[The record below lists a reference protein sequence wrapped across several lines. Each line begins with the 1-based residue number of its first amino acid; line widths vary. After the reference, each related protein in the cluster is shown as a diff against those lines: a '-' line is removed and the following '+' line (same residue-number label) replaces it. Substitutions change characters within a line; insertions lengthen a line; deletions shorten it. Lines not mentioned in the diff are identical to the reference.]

1 MFCPNCGNQVI
12 EGKKFCMV
20 CGEKLEGLAP
30 AQSDNSP
37 APEASA
43 QPVNVSAP
51 APDVSAPPVNV
62 AAPAPEASPQ
72 PENVAAPAPDVS
84 APPVNVA
91 EPAPEANPTP
101 VSQPVYTANPAPQ
114 PQIQYQVIQ
123 QKPKS
128 HAWIIVLVTVLVL
141 AIAAGVTLLILKPW
155 DSGNDS
161 SYSDEDNDDDKDKD
175 KDEDNKKPDSDNG
188 GEKPTTSETRKE
200 NTPVVEPE
208 KNKIPSTP
216 FITVNGE
223 SIPAE
228 ILGYS
233 YGRVDTGTDGTM
245 VVLAGNKGNKLY
257 GVMIGFFT
265 DDYPEY
271 PSADKEYSINS
282 DGEKITVA
290 FSYLDLADN
299 TSVNAISWYPE
310 KMSISEL
317 KTGAYTPKEKLELL
331 VSGKASDDGLTFDFS
346 AGGSLEF
353 RAGVDLE
360 EEVDKWAEALEDEFE
375 ASKAP
380 KEVVIAGESYPLS
393 TTFIDLSNKGLYNA
407 DIENIKYLTNLTR
420 AELSG
425 NNLSDI
431 SVLENIKSLEEID
444 AMDNNISDISF
455 MKNLPNLKIV
465 VMNNNPISDISVFSS
480 FTTIEKIWLND
491 TYVTNIAP
499 ISKNKG
505 LVELG
510 FDNCNIKDISAI
522 KGMNKLGMLSLNN
535 CGVSDISALSSCT
548 GLYFLN
554 LSNNNITDFSPIE
567 NIYITELYHD

>member
-43 QPVNVSAP
+43 L
-51 APDVSAPPVNV
+51 PVNV

-72 PENVAAPAPDVS
+72 P
-84 APPVNVA
+84 VNVA
-91 EPAPEANPTP
+91 EPAPEVNPTP
-101 VSQPVYTANPAPQ
+101 ISQPVYTATPAPQ

-128 HAWIIVLVTVLVL
+128 HAWIVVLITILVL

-161 SYSDEDNDDDKDKD
+161 SYSDEDDDDDDDKDKD

-223 SIPAE
+223 SIPVE

-245 VVLAGNKGNKLY
+245 VVLAGNKGNRLY

-282 DGEKITVA
+282 DGEKITVS
-290 FSYLDLADN
+290 FSYLDLADD
-299 TSVNAISWYPE
+299 TSVYAVSWYPE
-310 KMSISEL
+310 EMSISEL
-317 KTGAYTPKEKLELL
+317 KTGAYTPKETLELL
-331 VSGKASDDGLTFDFS
+331 VSGKASDDGLNFDFS

-375 ASKAP
+375 ASKTP

-425 NNLSDI
+425 NNLSNI
-431 SVLENIKSLEEID
+431 SVLESIKSLEEID
-444 AMDNNISDISF
+444 ATDNNISDISF
-455 MKNLPNLKIV
+455 MKNLPKLKIV
-465 VMNNNPISDISVFSS
+465 VMNNNPISDISVFSN
-480 FTTIEKIWLND
+480 FTTIEKLWLCD
-491 TYVTNIAP
+491 CDIDDISPIAN
-499 ISKNKG
+499 NKG
-505 LVELG
+505 MIELG

-567 NIYITELYHD
+567 NIYITELYRD